1 MIDVAPEVADA
12 LRHGAPVVALETAL
26 VTHGLPEPVNVEVAL
41 RMEALV
47 REEGAV
53 PATIGIVAGTPRVGL
68 SEGELRHLG
77 RPGVA
82 RKASIRDLSVVVAGG
97 GDGGTTVSATIRI
110 AHAAGI
116 GVMATGG
123 IGGVHRGHPFDVSAD
138 LAELA
143 RTPVVVTCAGAKS
156 ILDLPLTLEW
166 LETWGVTVL
175 GYRTDTFPAFYSRS
189 SGLPVDARAESPEE
203 VAAVARAQRML
214 GLPSGMVVGVP
225 IPEEHAIAVEEIEG
239 AITETLAEAERA
251 GVAGSAV
258 TPFLLQ
264 RVGALTAGRATR
276 ANVALLERSAQV
288 AGEVAVALAAS
299 ESGPPPAGS

>member
-1 MIDVAPEVADA
+1 
-12 LRHGAPVVALETAL
+12 
-26 VTHGLPEPVNVEVAL
+26 
-41 RMEALV
+41 MEALV
-47 REEGAV
+47 RKEGAV

-68 SEGELRHLG
+68 SERELRQLG

-82 RKASIRDLSVVVAGG
+82 RKASIRDLPVVVAGG

-138 LAELA
+138 LAEIA
-143 RTPVVVTCAGAKS
+143 RTPVVVTCAGAKA

-189 SGLPVDARAESPEE
+189 SGLPVDARVESPEE
-203 VAAVARAQRML
+203 VAAVARAQWAL
-214 GLPSGMVVGVP
+214 GLPGGMVLGVP
-225 IPEEHAIAVEEIEG
+225 IPEEHAIAVEEIE
-239 AITETLAEAERA
+239 AAVDETLAEAERA

-264 RVGALTAGRATR
+264 RVGVLTEGRATR

-288 AGEVAVALAAS
+288 AGEIAVALAAS
-299 ESGPPPAGS
+299 GGRPPPAGS